1 MAVAKTSLGVSAL
14 KGFCEA
20 MRSAGCRLGS
30 LAYGSSTC
38 LLVLP
43 PSCSGSQQQFSL
55 GRNRKGWHHQHSP
68 GTRDRLSQQLSVDTE
83 PQADASG
90 QTCYVKAAPSQGE
103 G

>member
-43 PSCSGSQQQFSL
+43 PSCSGSQNSVWPWQKAGRAGTISRAL
-55 GRNRKGWHHQHSP
+55 GQETGCHINSGWKQRH
-68 GTRDRLSQQLSVDTE
+68 RLM
-83 PQADASG
+83 P
-90 QTCYVKAAPSQGE
+90 AAKHIM
-103 G
+103 

>member
-43 PSCSGSQQQFSL
+43 PSCSGSQNLISL
-55 GRNRKGWHHQHSP
+55 GRKQEG
-68 GTRDRLSQQLSVDTE
+68 L
-83 PQADASG
+83 
-90 QTCYVKAAPSQGE
+90 APSAEPWDKRKAVTATQHEHRATG
-103 G
+103 